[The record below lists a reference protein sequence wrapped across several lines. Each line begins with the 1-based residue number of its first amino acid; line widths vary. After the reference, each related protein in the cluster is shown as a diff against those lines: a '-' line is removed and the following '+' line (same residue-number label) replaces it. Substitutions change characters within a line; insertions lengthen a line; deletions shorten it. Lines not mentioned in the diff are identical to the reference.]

1 MVRPLRYVRLLFILA
16 IACFLSGQATG
27 DPARETPESSVTTNA
42 VAASA
47 PQSALNA
54 VRVVY
59 FYQVGCGE
67 CAQAQAWLEE
77 LHAAMPELAIE
88 RHDIHDPAAMRL
100 NESLA
105 DRFSLPEDERL
116 LAPAVF
122 TRAGALVRDNIS
134 FGSLADLL
142 DTALSSPP
150 GEWYPVL
157 DTAQTD
163 ASDSSIRRRFEGMT
177 LPIVL
182 VAGLLDGVNPCA
194 FATIL
199 FFLSYLHVARRTPAQ
214 MLQVGLA
221 FALAIFLTY
230 LGLGIGFAEAL
241 SRAAAVRAVAEIFNW
256 VLAAAA
262 LVLALLSLRDGV
274 LCLRG
279 RLNETSLKLP
289 LFLRKR
295 INAAIRHGAKHR
307 RIVLAAFAA
316 GVIVSVLE
324 LACTGQVYAPVILYM
339 FHTGAERGTAFGY
352 LVLYNLAFTV
362 PLLVVIVLAFFGLS
376 NERLTAFF
384 QKNVALVKFATAG
397 LFMLILVLL
406 LSTMLVL

>member
-1 MVRPLRYVRLLFILA
+1 
-16 IACFLSGQATG
+16 
-27 DPARETPESSVTTNA
+27 
-42 VAASA
+42 
-47 PQSALNA
+47 
-54 VRVVY
+54 
-59 FYQVGCGE
+59 
-67 CAQAQAWLEE
+67 
-77 LHAAMPELAIE
+77 MPELAIE

-100 NESLA
+100 NEALA
-105 DRFSLPEDERL
+105 DRFDLPEEQRL
-116 LAPAVF
+116 LAPALF
-122 TRAGALVRDNIS
+122 TRAGALVRDDIS

-142 DTALSSPP
+142 DTALAAPP
-150 GEWYPVL
+150 GDWYPVL
-157 DTAQTD
+157 DTAQEST
-163 ASDSSIRRRFEGMT
+163 SDSSIRQRFEGMT

-256 VLAAAA
+256 VLAVAA

-289 LFLRKR
+289 MFLRKR

-339 FHTGAERGTAFGY
+339 FHTGAERGAAFGY

-384 QKNVALVKFATAG
+384 QKNVAVVKFATAG
-397 LFMLILVLL
+397 LFLLILALL

>member
-1 MVRPLRYVRLLFILA
+1 M
-16 IACFLSGQATG
+16 
-27 DPARETPESSVTTNA
+27 TTNA